1 MSYFGRVRTWFRSSN
16 SGFVACEDFI
26 NDCFL
31 DGSTECE
38 DRIEQGDYVFFQ
50 AMLAEDRATMIA
62 LRARLARPH
71 EISAQLQLS
80 STYEDRRR
88 AQILNFSSS
97 TREDTKQ
104 FRSLTH

>member
-1 MSYFGRVRTWFRSSN
+1 MFFGRARTWFRGSN
-16 SGFVACEDFI
+16 SGFVACGDFI
-26 NDCFL
+26 DDCFL

-50 AMLAEDRATMIA
+50 AMLVEDRATMIA

-71 EISAQLQLS
+71 EISAQLQRS
-80 STYEDRRR
+80 SIYEDHRR
-88 AQILNFSSS
+88 AQILKLSSS

-104 FRSLTH
+104 FRSVTH